1 MNFNSFEYYA
11 LRHKKDVDKVDFDIN
26 LKYISNI
33 FSSLTDEFIKQQIAR
48 YNVLGSNN
56 KIWLAFFINYIYFDQ
71 KEGTIR
77 LGLYEFEDQLYVNFI
92 EDEKF
97 TDIIPAR
104 LLAVKPSDLPLI
116 KKFLYQQGLKRFEE
130 NNRKTSD
137 YHFDVSDNSV
147 SAMSEAIQKRIEHK
161 RRLQK
166 TED

>member
-1 MNFNSFEYYA
+1 M
-11 LRHKKDVDKVDFDIN
+11 
-26 LKYISNI
+26 
-33 FSSLTDEFIKQQIAR
+33 
-48 YNVLGSNN
+48 
-56 KIWLAFFINYIYFDQ
+56 
-71 KEGTIR
+71 
-77 LGLYEFEDQLYVNFI
+77 GLYEFEDQLYVNFI